1 MRLSP
6 EIIVMRQYAFVVAL
20 LAVCTTG
27 PLALADFALFD
38 SPTDTISLNGNTTLG
53 IAATYEARI
62 QLRGAGGS
70 IFSEWRIKEEDKLL
84 GIANN
89 SLTAYSYDINRP
101 NQFSAPITL
110 TPYQWYHVAYVFAG
124 NQERLYL
131 DGNLIALRGA
141 SGNIRDASFSLA
153 NLGGFVRENF
163 KAGFIGLI
171 DTFRVSSNARY
182 AGTSFTPPQG
192 DFLPD
197 AYTQLL
203 FNFTEP
209 EGSMT
214 VTDQGQNAVTGFLG
228 AGFTGATAPTI
239 IHVEPPIGDLD
250 FDGFVGI
257 NDLNTV
263 IGAWNQSVTPGD
275 PASGDLTGDG
285 FVGIDDLNLV
295 LGNWNAGTP
304 PGAPQNNSVIPEP
317 ATVALMGF
325 GCALGTLNRKRYAH
339 AE

>member
-1 MRLSP
+1 
-6 EIIVMRQYAFVVAL
+6 MRQYQYVVAL
-20 LAVCTTG
+20 LTVWATG

-53 IAATYEARI
+53 IAATYEARV
-62 QLRGAGGS
+62 QLRGTGGS
-70 IFSEWRIKEEDKLL
+70 IFSEWRIKEEDKRLDL
-84 GIANN
+84 SGQA
-89 SLTAYSYDINRP
+89 LTAYSYDINRP
-101 NQFSAPITL
+101 NPLSVPVTL

-153 NLGGFVRENF
+153 SLGGFVRENF
-163 KAGFIGLI
+163 TAGFIGLI
-171 DTFRVSSNARY
+171 DSFRVSSNARY

-197 AYTQLL
+197 AFTQLL
-203 FNFTEP
+203 FNFSEQ
-209 EGSMT
+209 EGRAT
-214 VTDQGQNAVTGFLG
+214 VSDLGPNAVTGFLG
-228 AGFTGATAPTI
+228 AGFTGATAPQI

-263 IGAWNQSVTPGD
+263 IGAWNQTVTPGD
-275 PASGDLTGDG
+275 PALGDLTDDG
-285 FVGIDDLNLV
+285 FVGIDDLNLI
-295 LGNWNAGTP
+295 LGNWNLGVP
-304 PGAPQNNSVIPEP
+304 SVAPQDGSVVPEP
-317 ATVALMGF
+317 TMVIVLGL
-325 GCALGTLNRKRYAH
+325 GCAAGLLNRKRYTH
-339 AE
+339 A